1 VTTDERDYMYA
12 MYAADPDMRLNLGIR
27 RRLAPLVENSRP
39 RIELLTSLLLS
50 LPGTPVLYYG
60 DEIGMGD
67 NIYLGDRN
75 GVRTPMQWNGGWN
88 AGFSTAD
95 PERLAQPLI
104 SNPLYGYQAVNVE
117 SQRRSDHSLL
127 SWTRRLI
134 RVRRSTRVFSRGS
147 ITFVHPAN
155 HRVLAYTRS
164 FDGEIVLVVNNLSS
178 TAQVA
183 ELQLRALAGAVPIE
197 MFGLSLFPRIGE
209 LPYMLTLGPY
219 DFYWFKLR
227 WL

>member
-1 VTTDERDYMYA
+1 
-12 MYAADPDMRLNLGIR
+12 
-27 RRLAPLVENSRP
+27 
-39 RIELLTSLLLS
+39 
-50 LPGTPVLYYG
+50 
-60 DEIGMGD
+60 
-67 NIYLGDRN
+67 
-75 GVRTPMQWNGGWN
+75 MQWNGGWN
-88 AGFSTAD
+88 GGFSTAD

-127 SWTRRLI
+127 NWMRRLI
-134 RVRRSTRVFSRGS
+134 RVRKSSRVFGRGS
-147 ITFVHPAN
+147 ISFLSSAN

-164 FDGEIVLVVNNLSS
+164 FDGETVLVVNNLSS

-183 ELQLRALAGAVPIE
+183 ELDLSVLYGAIPIE
-197 MFGLSLFPRIGE
+197 MFGSSLFPRIGE

-219 DFYWFKLR
+219 DFFWFRLR

>member
-1 VTTDERDYMYA
+1 M
-12 MYAADPDMRLNLGIR
+12 
-27 RRLAPLVENSRP
+27 
-39 RIELLTSLLLS
+39 S
-50 LPGTPVLYYG
+50 LPGSPIVYYG

-75 GVRTPMQWNGGWN
+75 GVRTPMQWNGAWN

-104 SNPLYGYQAVNVE
+104 SNPLYGYQTVNVE

-127 SWTRRLI
+127 NWMRRLI
-134 RVRRSTRVFSRGS
+134 RVRKSTGVFGRGD
-147 ITFVHPAN
+147 IKFFHPKN

-164 FDGEIVLVVNNLSS
+164 LDGETVLAVNNLGG

-183 ELQLRALAGAVPIE
+183 ELDLRELEGAIPIE
-197 MFGLSLFPRIGE
+197 MFGLSLFPRIGD

-219 DFYWFKLR
+219 DFFWFKLR